1 MDISTSFAE
10 QLTGEETR
18 RAASRNDDDSATAQ
32 LGMWLLALRSFFKPH
47 NCPLSETERPAL
59 LTRNWH
65 SELHLARQTILK
77 CSQLALDSIHHT
89 EAGEALLE
97 NESDLDF
104 LAAAAEAKIEQA
116 AAPDNSSLTALAE
129 SLTDA
134 RAVCDAMLDAEFVGF
149 HNWASFGR
157 ILTREV
163 ERSGALQAIAR
174 AVRRQANA
182 KLQQPLLVLT
192 RNLHAPET
200 LGGDMLRVFSELA
213 NLLDRLR
220 VIETFLQRDQ
230 PLKQTLPIFTLVHED
245 ARKLL
250 AFVETRA
257 MLVENQDEA
266 VFDALDGT
274 TYAIGMELRK
284 VFAHELAGL
293 SALRQAPAIYAR
305 VENAH
310 GLLRDSFQQSTV
322 ALAQIFDPSLDG
334 TQLFNQFQT
343 KLDQSLALRADLWAL
358 LQLVRSAE
366 REREHYLVARLLE
379 RLAEFREGSLRYLM
393 YKDWEACERFIEE
406 VSAARGAVELT
417 PVLHRFAAYFETL
430 HGQINM
436 RAVLA
441 DHPFDYS
448 MPENQS

>member
-1 MDISTSFAE
+1 MDTSTSFAE
-10 QLTGEETR
+10 QLTGDETLR
-18 RAASRNDDDSATAQ
+18 AAASRDDYDSATAQ
-32 LGMWLLALRSFFKPH
+32 LGIWLLALRSFFKPH
-47 NCPLSETERPAL
+47 NCPLTETERPAL

-65 SELHLARQTILK
+65 SELHIARQTILN
-77 CSQLALDSIHHT
+77 CSQLALDSLHHT
-89 EAGEALLE
+89 EANEAALE
-97 NESDLDF
+97 NEAELDF
-104 LAAAAEAKIEQA
+104 LAAAEAKTEQST
-116 AAPDNSSLTALAE
+116 APDNFSMAALSE
-129 SLTDA
+129 SLADA
-134 RAVCDAMLDAEFVGF
+134 RTVCDAMLDAEFVGF
-149 HNWASFGR
+149 HTWASFGR
-157 ILTREV
+157 ILAREV
-163 ERSGALQAIAR
+163 ERTGALQAIAR
-174 AVRRQANA
+174 SVRHRENA
-182 KLQQPLLVLT
+182 KLQQPLLALT
-192 RNLHAPET
+192 RNLHVSET

-220 VIETFLQRDQ
+220 VVENFLRLDQ
-230 PLKQTLPIFTLVHED
+230 PLKQTLPLFTLVHED

-257 MLVENQDEA
+257 MRVENLDEA

-322 ALAQIFDPSLDG
+322 ALAQVFDPTLDG
-334 TQLFNQFQT
+334 TRLFNQFQT

-358 LQLVRSAE
+358 LQLVRRAEKE
-366 REREHYLVARLLE
+366 RERYPVARLLE

-448 MPENQS
+448 TPEN